1 MLHNESYH
9 IVESGDSMT
18 SLKTMKEVFF
28 IILGTS
34 IYAFGLVYLNIANQL
49 AEGGVSGITL
59 ILRALFH
66 IDPAYSTLLINI
78 PLILLGGKILG
89 KRALAYTVLGTVS
102 LSVFLWIWQRIPLQI
117 NLEHDLLIVSLLAG
131 LIAGVG
137 SGIVYR
143 MGGTTGGSDI
153 IARILEKNHGISM
166 GRSLLAFDVIVLLA
180 SLTYIDLKRMMY
192 TLIASYVFSR
202 VIDFI
207 LDGGYSAKGILV
219 VSNKSEEIAPLLMTG
234 LQRGVT
240 FLHGEGGFSG
250 VDKKMIYM
258 VVSARELNEVK
269 RIIHEI
275 DEHAFLSILNVHEVE
290 GEGFTYLKPQTNRF
304 KKMIE

>member
-1 MLHNESYH
+1 
-9 IVESGDSMT
+9 MT
-18 SLKTMKEVFF
+18 SLKTMKEVIF

-250 VDKKMIYM
+250 IDKKMIYM
-258 VVSARELNEVK
+258 VVSTRELNEVK

-290 GEGFTYLKPQTNRF
+290 GEGFTYLKLQTRRYKKNNIMILNRPT
-304 KKMIE
+304 

>member
-1 MLHNESYH
+1 
-9 IVESGDSMT
+9 MT
-18 SLKTMKEVFF
+18 SLKTMKEVIF

-250 VDKKMIYM
+250 IDKKMIYM
-258 VVSARELNEVK
+258 VVSTRELNEVK

-290 GEGFTYLKPQTNRF
+290 GEGFTYLKPQTRRY
-304 KKMIE
+304 KKIT

>member
-1 MLHNESYH
+1 
-9 IVESGDSMT
+9 MT

-34 IYAFGLVYLNIANQL
+34 IYAFGLVYLNIANNL

-66 IDPAYSTLLINI
+66 IDPAYSTLVINI

-89 KRALAYTVLGTVS
+89 RRALAYTVLGTVS

-166 GRSLLAFDVIVLLA
+166 GRSLLALDVMVLLA

-192 TLIASYVFSR
+192 TLIVSYVFSR
-202 VIDFI
+202 VIDSI

-250 VDKKMIYM
+250 IDKKMIYM
-258 VVSARELNEVK
+258 VVSSRELNEVK
-269 RIIHEI
+269 RIINEI
-275 DEHAFLSILNVHEVE
+275 DEHAFLSVLNVHEVE
-290 GEGFTYLKPQTNRF
+290 GEGFTYLKPQTKRF
-304 KKMIE
+304 KKMMN

>member
-1 MLHNESYH
+1 
-9 IVESGDSMT
+9 MT

-49 AEGGVSGITL
+49 AEGGVSGIAL

-153 IARILEKNHGISM
+153 LARILEKNHGISM

-304 KKMIE
+304 KKLIE

>member
-290 GEGFTYLKPQTNRF
+290 GEGFTYLKPQMRRF
-304 KKMIE
+304 KKITE

>member
-1 MLHNESYH
+1 
-9 IVESGDSMT
+9 MT
-18 SLKTMKEVFF
+18 SLKTMKEIFL

-34 IYAFGLVYLNIANQL
+34 IYAFGLVYLNIANHL

-59 ILRALFH
+59 ILHALFH
-66 IDPAYSTLLINI
+66 VDPAYSNLLINI

-89 KRALAYTVLGTVS
+89 KRALAYTILGTVS

-166 GRSLLAFDVIVLLA
+166 GRSLLAFDVMVLLA

-290 GEGFTYLKPQTNRF
+290 GEGFTYLKPQTRRF
-304 KKMIE
+304 KKITE

>member
-1 MLHNESYH
+1 
-9 IVESGDSMT
+9 MT

-78 PLILLGGKILG
+78 PLIILGGKILG

-290 GEGFTYLKPQTNRF
+290 GEGFTYLKPQTRRF
-304 KKMIE
+304 KKITE

>member
-1 MLHNESYH
+1 
-9 IVESGDSMT
+9 
-18 SLKTMKEVFF
+18 MKEVFF

>member
-192 TLIASYVFSR
+192 TLIDSYVFSR

-219 VSNKSEEIAPLLMTG
+219 VSNKSEVIAPLLMTG

-290 GEGFTYLKPQTNRF
+290 GEGFTYLKPQTRRF
-304 KKMIE
+304 KKITE

>member
-1 MLHNESYH
+1 
-9 IVESGDSMT
+9 MT
-18 SLKTMKEVFF
+18 SLKTMKEVIF

-250 VDKKMIYM
+250 IDKKMIYM
-258 VVSARELNEVK
+258 VVSTRELNEVK

-290 GEGFTYLKPQTNRF
+290 GEGLTYLKPQTRRY
-304 KKMIE
+304 KKIT

>member
-1 MLHNESYH
+1 
-9 IVESGDSMT
+9 MT
-18 SLKTMKEVFF
+18 SLKTMKEVIF

-59 ILRALFH
+59 ILRAIFH

-250 VDKKMIYM
+250 IDKKMIYM
-258 VVSARELNEVK
+258 VVSTRELNEVK

-290 GEGFTYLKPQTNRF
+290 GEGFTYLKPQTRRY
-304 KKMIE
+304 KKIT

>member
-1 MLHNESYH
+1 
-9 IVESGDSMT
+9 MT

-102 LSVFLWIWQRIPLQI
+102 LSIFLWIWQRIPLQI

-290 GEGFTYLKPQTNRF
+290 GEGFTYLKPQTRRF
-304 KKMIE
+304 KKITE

>member
-1 MLHNESYH
+1 
-9 IVESGDSMT
+9 MT
-18 SLKTMKEVFF
+18 SLRTMKEVFF

-102 LSVFLWIWQRIPLQI
+102 LSAFLWIWQRIPLQI

-290 GEGFTYLKPQTNRF
+290 GEGFTYLKPQTRRF
-304 KKMIE
+304 KKITE

>member
-290 GEGFTYLKPQTNRF
+290 GEGFTYLKPQTRRF
-304 KKMIE
+304 KK